1 MTFLLSLGALLLG
14 MPRNHHRM
22 RFPEQEHSVP
32 SPCLALRPAPRDA
45 PVRARCPSA
54 KFSHLSSQTHG
65 KGAEKGGTES
75 GVQNA
80 VWHCLP
86 TSHFTLI
93 SLGLCVFNPSSLL
106 T

>member
-14 MPRNHHRM
+14 MPRNHHGM
-22 RFPEQEHSVP
+22 RFPKQECSVP
-32 SPCLALRPAPRDA
+32 SPCLAPRPAPRDA

-54 KFSHLSSQTHG
+54 PFSQLSSQTRG
-65 KGAEKGGTES
+65 KGAEIGGTES
-75 GVQNA
+75 GVQIT

-86 TSHFTLI
+86 TSHFTVI
-93 SLGLCVFNPSSLL
+93 SLGLCVFKPSSLL